1 MRIESEIKL
10 DYKDVLLRPKRST
23 LTSRKD
29 VDITREFSFLHSK
42 RTWKGVPITAAN
54 MDTSGTLDIARVLA
68 KHGLLICLHKFY
80 TVEEIETIKDEDFF
94 QNIAVTSGILD
105 HDLER
110 LDAIVQKAQPSFICL
125 DVANGYTV
133 RFINTVTKV
142 REKYPDITII
152 AGNVVSGEMVEALIL
167 AGADIVKIGIGPGS
181 VCTTRKM
188 AGVGYPQLSAV
199 IECADAAHGLDGD
212 IMADGGC
219 TVPGDI
225 NKAFGAGADF
235 VMVGGM
241 FAGHEESGGEL
252 IEEDGEKYKMYY
264 GMSSDTAM
272 EKYYGGVKEYRASE
286 GKTVKLPY
294 RGPIEDTVLEI
305 LGGLRSC
312 CTYIGAR
319 RLKDV
324 PKCATFIRVTQ
335 QTNDVYG
342 SS

>member
-29 VDITREFSFLHSK
+29 VDITREFHFLHSK
-42 RTWKGVPITAAN
+42 RVWRGVPIAAAN
-54 MDTSGTLDIARVLA
+54 MDTSGTIEIARVLA
-68 KHGLLICLHKFY
+68 NHGLLTCLHKFY
-80 TVEEIETIKDEDFF
+80 TVEEMSAIKDEDFF
-94 QNIAVTSGILD
+94 KNVAVTSGILE

-110 LDAIVQKAQPSFICL
+110 LDNIVQATQPAFICL

-133 RFINTVTKV
+133 RFLETVSRV
-142 REKYPDITII
+142 REKYPDITLI

-167 AGADIVKIGIGPGS
+167 AGADVVKIGIGPGS
-181 VCTTRKM
+181 VCTTRRL

-241 FAGHEESGGEL
+241 FAGHEESGGEV
-252 IEEDGEKYKMYY
+252 IEENGEKFKMYY

-294 RGPIEDTVLEI
+294 RGPIEDTVFEM

-342 SS
+342 SF